1 MKKKLKSF
9 VRGVRVVPNN
19 KNDDFKFECRIV
31 ENDGG
36 GAFADGGIVRVEIRF
51 QFGGCIE

>member
-1 MKKKLKSF
+1 VKKKLKSF